1 MLLNLHCN
9 DNMNFNDGSC
19 CKTSDVPSGLQ
30 KFTFYLFLSCGVLF
44 IIRRL
49 VLIFFQTKFKVPEEE
64 LDDYEDKSWWSKIN
78 IYKGEFIFMNNNLKN
93 VIFLRKKVA
102 VYLLLDYTPKNLK
115 NF

>member
-49 VLIFFQTKFKVPEEE
+49 VLIFFQTKFKVPEDE

-78 IYKGEFIFMNNNLKN
+78 IYIGEFIFMNNNLKM
-93 VIFLRKKVA
+93 
-102 VYLLLDYTPKNLK
+102 
-115 NF
+115 